1 MPQESAMSNPLDQHR
16 SQLADLC
23 RAANVTRLDLFG
35 SAARGEFDATR
46 SDLDFLVE
54 FEDLPPVALARSYL
68 ALKEQLE
75 GLFGCPVDL
84 LTTTGLENPYLRR
97 RIQEERLAVY
107 AR

>member
-1 MPQESAMSNPLDQHR
+1 MPNPLDQHR
-16 SQLADLC
+16 GQLADLC

-35 SAARGEFDATR
+35 SAARGEFDAAR

-54 FEDLPPVALARSYL
+54 FADLPPVALARTYL

-75 GLFGCPVDL
+75 DLFGCPVDL

-97 RIQEERLAVY
+97 RVEHERQTVY